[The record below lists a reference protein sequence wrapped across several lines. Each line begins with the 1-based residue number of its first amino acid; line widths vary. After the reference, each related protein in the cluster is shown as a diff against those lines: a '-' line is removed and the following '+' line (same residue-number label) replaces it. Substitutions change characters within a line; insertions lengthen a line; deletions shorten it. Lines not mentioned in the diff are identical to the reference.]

1 MKKELA
7 LTTLFGV
14 EEVVAGDKFPLVRM
28 FHCVLRGSCSS
39 AVLTVMMG
47 IPTLGIGHLRWA
59 LGALEVTLGAA
70 PGCRTTRSHAGMTTR
85 SPANTQLS
93 EEEAK
98 LPFKAGSYRSCDRV
112 ILQ

>member
-1 MKKELA
+1 MINSLLSE
-7 LTTLFGV
+7 
-14 EEVVAGDKFPLVRM
+14 
-28 FHCVLRGSCSS
+28 CSTGYKRLLYFRCTHS
-39 AVLTVMMG
+39 DDG

-59 LGALEVTLGAA
+59 LGALEVTLGAV
-70 PGCRTTRSHAGMTTR
+70 PGCRTTRSHAGVTTR

-98 LPFKAGSYRSCDRV
+98 LPFKAGSYHSCDRV